1 MVDGTDA
8 FVERIH
14 ENYEDEIVDVLERV
28 AGLGVMLVFSI
39 HSSKFHGYDELTGF
53 IKKSN
58 YGLVLVDQGMAE
70 IFPMSYSD
78 TVEFGRGFLFSNGS
92 KVEVMLPEC

>member
-1 MVDGTDA
+1 M
-8 FVERIH
+8 
-14 ENYEDEIVDVLERV
+14 LERV

-58 YGLVLVDQGMAE
+58 YGLVLGDQGMAE